1 MTKYFRYIILVLLSI
16 IVIYNCCD
24 NSIKVMKIEG
34 LSVLSQEDKVVVQFF
49 QKGYPNA
56 FESEHILNEEE
67 IIRLKNIIISSEFK
81 IVNEQAVKID
91 TIDKYFI
98 EITETDMDKT
108 YNILIVGD
116 KYLYCFG
123 DKYGWIEVKNS
134 DFIDYLKELV

>member
-1 MTKYFRYIILVLLSI
+1 MP
-16 IVIYNCCD
+16 IYNYIVQ
-24 NSIKVMKIEG
+24 NLLVEAEKYPAESEKQTKKLAEKAEKG
-34 LSVLSQEDKVVVQFF
+34 LQFF

-134 DFIDYLKELV
+134 DFIDYLKELVS